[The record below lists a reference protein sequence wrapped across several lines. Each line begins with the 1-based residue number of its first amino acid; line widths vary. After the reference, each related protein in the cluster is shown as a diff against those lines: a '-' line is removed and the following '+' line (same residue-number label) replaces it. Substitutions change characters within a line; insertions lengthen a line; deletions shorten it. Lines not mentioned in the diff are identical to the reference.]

1 LTPQL
6 SRQKKKIF
14 LSSIERNITNIHP
27 SSGKHRTTMTFPINM
42 PYGLVSTGPLIS
54 DDEND
59 DNEGN
64 IPLPDG
70 YKPAPQD
77 VICARGKAYWD
88 HPGNQRY
95 RELIS
100 SATPKYSETANKL
113 EKTLIVSEIVQAI
126 HEANGKFIK
135 KLKKGGP
142 FVIVSEV
149 FAREKVRSSRN
160 EHFNRVKNDRSLTN
174 ALQ

>member
-1 LTPQL
+1 
-6 SRQKKKIF
+6 
-14 LSSIERNITNIHP
+14 
-27 SSGKHRTTMTFPINM
+27 
-42 PYGLVSTGPLIS
+42 
-54 DDEND
+54 
-59 DNEGN
+59 
-64 IPLPDG
+64 
-70 YKPAPQD
+70 
-77 VICARGKAYWD
+77 
-88 HPGNQRY
+88 
-95 RELIS
+95 LIS